1 MATYSLS
8 RRYSLVYLSAA
19 ALAVLTAC
27 GGSDGPTAEP
37 SEQFV
42 PPEPPS
48 GYTAKAIAYADR
60 DMVSAANPLAVQ
72 AGVAIFARGGS
83 AVEQKACAPD
93 VSRYCRAVMNESD
106 LTILGC
112 LQAHRA
118 KISKKCDKVLLS
130 HGQ

>member
-1 MATYSLS
+1 MLKTMLVAALLAT
-8 RRYSLVYLSAA
+8 AA
-19 ALAVLTAC
+19 ATSALAQGA
-27 GGSDGPTAEP
+27 
-37 SEQFV
+37 Q
-42 PPEPPS
+42 
-48 GYTAKAIAYADR
+48 
-60 DMVSAANPLAVQ
+60 
-72 AGVAIFARGGS
+72 RGGT
-83 AVEQKACAPD
+83 VDEQKACAPD

>member
-1 MATYSLS
+1 MLKTMLVATL
-8 RRYSLVYLSAA
+8 LATAAATA
-19 ALAVLTAC
+19 ALA
-27 GGSDGPTAEP
+27 
-37 SEQFV
+37 Q
-42 PPEPPS
+42 
-48 GYTAKAIAYADR
+48 
-60 DMVSAANPLAVQ
+60 NPQ
-72 AGVAIFARGGS
+72 RGGS
-83 AVEQKACAPD
+83 ADEQKACAPD